1 VIHLTCSIPTSAAMH
16 IHRQLLLLLLLL
28 TACMPARS
36 PEPFQA
42 EQQLNGL
49 TIGLETNARPS
60 MNGTE
65 QFTVTLRD
73 DQGRPVTAD
82 EVYLDFTMP
91 AMPMGTN
98 RPIAEPEAAGRY
110 RATTVYTMEGEWA
123 ITVVARVNGVEQRA
137 TFTIMVLPAP

>member
-1 VIHLTCSIPTSAAMH
+1 MLLPKYYLSAS
-16 IHRQLLLLLLLL
+16 LLLLLLL

-36 PEPFQA
+36 PERFQA

-49 TIGLETNARPS
+49 SIGLETNARPYVNS
-60 MNGTE
+60 AE

-73 DQGRPVTAD
+73 NQGQPVAAE

-98 RPIAEPEAAGRY
+98 RPIADPEAAGRY
-110 RATTVYTMEGEWA
+110 RAATVYTMEGEWA
-123 ITVVARVNGVEQRA
+123 ITVFARVNGVEQQA
-137 TFTIMVLPAP
+137 TFTITVLPAR